1 MGTYVLHERTFPV
14 KSGQLS
20 LEKTLYRLCM
30 GEREKL
36 SRLMRFVVMGVVVLI
51 LLALIWVFIQI

>member
-1 MGTYVLHERTFPV
+1 
-14 KSGQLS
+14 
-20 LEKTLYRLCM
+20 M

-36 SRLMRFVVMGVVVLI
+36 SRLLRFVLMGVVVLI